1 MAKRIE
7 TMLITTENGPVR
19 INRSDYDPEQHT
31 AAEGEDVTAA
41 AAQEAG
47 QDGGNA
53 EGAPDLTKPQNT
65 DPRDVRD
72 APAVPNAAP
81 AVGAAGLIVTKKG
94 KKHIVVD
101 AAGKPVTR
109 DGIDAAGYET
119 DQAAWDAVLALPK

>member
-7 TMLITTENGPVR
+7 TMLITTETGPVR

-31 AAEGEDVTAA
+31 AAEHDAA
-41 AAQEAG
+41 GDAGQG

-53 EGAPDLTKPQNT
+53 EDAPDLTKPQNT

-72 APAVPNAAP
+72 APAVPNVAP
-81 AVGAAGLIVTKKG
+81 AAASAGLIVTKKG

-101 AAGKPVTR
+101 AAGKPVAR
-109 DGIDAAGYET
+109 EGIDPAGYET